1 MSSNLGAVFTMITFF
16 LTVREFPEVRLE
28 EEEESG
34 GGDGLRVEE
43 ALKMGRRRQERC
55 HGGYF

>member
-28 EEEESG
+28 EEEEEEESG
-34 GGDGLRVEE
+34 GGDE
-43 ALKMGRRRQERC
+43 
-55 HGGYF
+55 